1 MSGETIA
8 RALMLAAAAA
18 SAVVDLRSRRI
29 PDAIVLPA
37 LAAVG
42 AARLLGGW
50 QPLADG
56 LATAA
61 AAFLLFRLVRRA
73 SGGRLGAGD
82 AKLAALIG
90 LALGARLGLAAML
103 IASASGT
110 LVALALMAAG
120 RLRRSDPL
128 PFAPFLA
135 LGAAGA
141 LLAEAPLARL
151 FG

>member
-1 MSGETIA
+1 MSGETIG
-8 RALMLAAAAA
+8 RVILLAAALVC
-18 SAVVDLRSRRI
+18 AVADLRSRRI
-29 PDAIVLPA
+29 PDAVVGPA
-37 LAAVG
+37 LAAV
-42 AARLLGGW
+42 AVARLLDGW
-50 QPLADG
+50 LPLAGG
-56 LATAA
+56 LAAAA
-61 AAFLLFRLVRRA
+61 AAFLLFRVVRLA

-90 LALGARLGLAAML
+90 LALGVRLALAAML

-110 LVALALMAAG
+110 IVALALVAAG
-120 RLRRSDPL
+120 RLRRSAPL

-141 LLAEAPLARL
+141 LLVEAHVSRL